1 MPANAI
7 IGAIM
12 DNERRVAE
20 ILARPYSFIAVADQ
34 DDGGWVVFYPDLPG
48 VMTQADTYEEVAFMA
63 KEALELWV
71 EFQVED
77 GRPVP
82 EPTFEADPDWDWDTV
97 RPTSEVPTMTTAEVA
112 EELEISVPRVHQL
125 ARSREVG
132 ERRGNALMFSRKDID
147 AMRIRQPGRPRREK
161 TAV

>member
-1 MPANAI
+1 
-7 IGAIM
+7 M

-97 RPTSEVPTMTTAEVA
+97 RPTSEIPTMTTAEVA

>member
-1 MPANAI
+1 
-7 IGAIM
+7 
-12 DNERRVAE
+12 NERRVAE

-97 RPTSEVPTMTTAEVA
+97 RPTSEIPTMTTAEVA

>member
-97 RPTSEVPTMTTAEVA
+97 RPTSEIPTMTTAEVA

>member
-1 MPANAI
+1 
-7 IGAIM
+7 
-12 DNERRVAE
+12 NERRVAE

-97 RPTSEVPTMTTAEVA
+97 RPTSEIPTMTTAEVA

-132 ERRGNALMFSRKDID
+132 EKHGNALMFSKKDVE
-147 AMRIRQPGRPRREK
+147 AMRDRKPGRPKRDM
-161 TAV
+161 TPV

>member
-97 RPTSEVPTMTTAEVA
+97 RPTSEIPTMTTAEVA

-132 ERRGNALMFSRKDID
+132 ERRGNALMFSRKDLD